1 MTDRYTLQIEVGLK
15 GSQKKI
21 LSVSK
26 KTPFT
31 QNELRAAAHQYAMD
45 NQLNPDRVSVNQLR
59 DGKLMT
65 EPNAHYVSSARM
77 NAPKDNRGK
86 EQVEIEI
93 GKGAKVGTLN
103 VKEHKFLASLEEG
116 INLNKINNITYV
128 DVRNAFFANYL
139 AALVMLKVQDIK
151 GLMLI
156 NDHNHSKL
164 TKFSSSMSDLN
175 FWGRILFYSN
185 DSEIKQRMKAED
197 AKLLAKMSSRV
208 SSSRVQKTMQVPITT
223 PEAVNWHDVIANVL
237 LLQHTFGLQS
247 SYFVSILRTLYKWDS
262 INISAKQKAI
272 NDALMFMM
280 QSDPGSKLIPHL
292 RRLSNLVMVNRLG
305 SVSQRVI
312 GFARTGSIHE
322 TADGGAVG
330 TGAVATGGNAILNP
344 SGPNINS
351 QSGHP
356 NTAQDISNALG
367 GLYKLNKMAPNQ
379 ITKKGRFTIRN
390 GKLIK
395 KKVKDFSP
403 KRFKEPEWMKP
414 KKQEVNKDE
423 ETKDAV

>member
-1 MTDRYTLQIEVGLK
+1 MKDRYTLQIEVGLK
-15 GSQKKI
+15 GSQKKV

-31 QNELRAAAHQYAMD
+31 QSELRAAAHQYAID
-45 NQLNPDRVSVNQLR
+45 NQLNPDTVSVNQLR

-65 EPNAHYVSSARM
+65 EPNAHYVSSARV
-77 NAPKDNRGK
+77 NAPKKDARGK
-86 EQVEIEI
+86 EEVEIEVA
-93 GKGAKVGTLN
+93 KGAKVGSID
-103 VKEHKFLASLEEG
+103 VKESFLKYLEEG
-116 INLNKINNITYV
+116 INLNKLNGVTYV

-156 NDHNHSKL
+156 NDHNHAKL

-175 FWGRILFYSN
+175 FWGRVLFYSD
-185 DSEIKQRMKAED
+185 DSEIKQRMNAAD
-197 AKLLAKMSSRV
+197 AKLLARMSARV
-208 SSSRVQKTMQVPITT
+208 SAVRVQKTMRVPLTT
-223 PEAVNWHDVIANVL
+223 PEAVNWHDVIASVL

-247 SYFVSILRTLYKWDS
+247 SYFNNILRTLYKWDS

-312 GFARTGSIHE
+312 GFSRTGSIHE
-322 TADGGAVG
+322 TEDGGAVG
-330 TGAVATGGNAILNP
+330 TGAVATGGGNAILNP

-356 NTAQDISNALG
+356 DTSQDIQNALG

-395 KKVKDFSP
+395 KRVKDFSP
-403 KRFKEPEWMKP
+403 RRFKEPEFMKP
-414 KKQEVNKDE
+414 KKEVNKAE